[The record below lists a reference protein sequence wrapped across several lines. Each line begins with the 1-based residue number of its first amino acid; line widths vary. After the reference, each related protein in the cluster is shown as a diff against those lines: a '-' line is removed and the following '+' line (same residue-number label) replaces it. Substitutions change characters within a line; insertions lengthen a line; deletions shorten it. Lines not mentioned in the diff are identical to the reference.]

1 MAINTNFYVYEHI
14 RKDTGAIFYVG
25 KGHGNRANHPYKRNA
40 YWKNVVNKANGFTVN
55 YVAKDIDEELS
66 LLCEMER
73 INQLKKL
80 GYKLTN
86 ATNGGDGISGYRHTK
101 ESKEKIG
108 QYVATRIGANNPNY
122 GKKQSVETI
131 AKRVAKMTG
140 ELHPFYGKSHT
151 EETKK
156 KISENRKG
164 KNVGAD
170 NPSFGKKHTD
180 ETKRKISEAG
190 KGRKASDETKAKL
203 SASLKIALNRPEVKE
218 KQRLNHL
225 GKVNSPETRKKISE
239 AKIGF
244 RYTEESK
251 KKMSE
256 SRKRYFVRLKEQ
268 QQCQ

>member
-1 MAINTNFYVYEHI
+1 MSIANFYVYEHI

-55 YVAKDIDEELS
+55 YVAKNVDEELS

-86 ATNGGDGISGYRHTK
+86 ATNGGEGISGYQHTK

-122 GKKQSVETI
+122 GKKQSAETI

-140 ELHPFYGKSHT
+140 ELHPFYGKAHT
-151 EETKK
+151 EETRL

-164 KNVGAD
+164 KLIGAD
-170 NPSFGKKHTD
+170 NPFFGKTH
-180 ETKRKISEAG
+180 
-190 KGRKASDETKAKL
+190 
-203 SASLKIALNRPEVKE
+203 
-218 KQRLNHL
+218 
-225 GKVNSPETRKKISE
+225 
-239 AKIGF
+239 
-244 RYTEESK
+244 TEENK
-251 KKMSE
+251 KKMSAPHKGA
-256 SRKRYFVRLKEQ
+256 KRSEKVKYNMSVGSLKVAHKHKNAKPVFCITNGIFYRTINEAARELDLQRQCVRMVCMGNLKQTGGYIFEWGNK
-268 QQCQ
+268 